1 MGGIKLIL
9 LQTFEAEGVQA
20 GKSLWVL
27 DSLITE
33 GTLDQLGNYG

>member
-1 MGGIKLIL
+1 MGAIKLIL
-9 LQTFEAEGVQA
+9 LEAFEAEGVQA
-20 GKSLWVL
+20 GKGLWVL